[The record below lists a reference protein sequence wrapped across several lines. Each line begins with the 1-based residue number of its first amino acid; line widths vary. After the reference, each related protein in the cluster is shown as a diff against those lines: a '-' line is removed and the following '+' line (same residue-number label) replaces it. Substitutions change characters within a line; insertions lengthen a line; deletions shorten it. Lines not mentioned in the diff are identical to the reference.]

1 MTAQANTQ
9 ETVPNNPGLLEGLL
23 PAAVTGVAGAA
34 MASGITSAGANLND
48 ELQLMADTAKADT
61 GFKGYSVKTGLSDT
75 ATTIGADGAL
85 TSAVGPDQTLRGAGT
100 AAIQGGQA
108 GMQNAMAGLAG
119 AANNANTG
127 RFDTAM
133 GNAAMM
139 NGLSSSNANVNR
151 FDTAMGNA
159 AAMNAYSS
167 NNPNAAA
174 AGGMLQGAM
183 GGLAGQQAGAFDASQ
198 QAMGNSMQNNAAREQ
213 EIYNRMMAA
222 QQPGMD
228 RARAGMEA
236 RAQAQGRGGISGSQ
250 YGGSGEQFAQS
261 RAEAEARNSAM
272 MSAMGQSQTE
282 MMNQGQLA
290 NMYGQMGQ
298 GAAGMQGNL
307 ANMYGNVGA
316 QNAQIG
322 QGATALAYQ
331 GANQLQQ
338 AGVQNAQVGQGA
350 TALAYQGANQL
361 QNAGIQNAQLGQS
374 AYGQMGSIGSGMM
387 NAGTNAYNAQYGDM
401 QAELGYLG
409 AGATN
414 ADMSQ
419 TGQITGAN
427 LGAQLDLG
435 GAQIEMNAN
444 KAASEL
450 YGNMF
455 GAMTAPLGSLG
466 ANMDDSGSVMEWL
479 KELF

>member
-1 MTAQANTQ
+1 MGA
-9 ETVPNNPGLLEGLL
+9 ETENDPGMLEGLL
-23 PAAVTGVAGAA
+23 PTAITGAA
-34 MASGITSAGANLND
+34 SLAMAGDITTTGANLND
-48 ELQLMADTAKADT
+48 ELQGMADEAATNTAFT
-61 GFKGYSVKTGLSDT
+61 GYGVKTGLSPT
-75 ATTIGADGAL
+75 ETTIAADGSIE
-85 TSAVGPDQTLRGAGT
+85 SAVGPDSKLRTAGGN
-100 AAIQGGQA
+100 AIVNGKT
-108 GMQNAMAGLAG
+108 GMQNAMTGLASAG
-119 AANNANTG
+119 TNANTG

-139 NGLSSSNANVNR
+139 TGLSSGNGNVGR

-167 NNPNAAA
+167 NNPNAAG

-183 GGLAGQQAGAFDASQ
+183 GGLAGQQAGALGASQ
-198 QAMGNSMQNNAAREQ
+198 QAMNNSMQDNGAREQ
-213 EIYNRMMAA
+213 EIYGRMMAA

-250 YGGSGEQFAQS
+250 YGGSGEQHAQS

-272 MSAMGQSQTE
+272 MGAMNQSQTE
-282 MMNQGQLA
+282 MMNQGQLS

-307 ANMYGNVGA
+307 ANMYANVGA

-331 GANQLQQ
+331 GANQIQQ
-338 AGVQNAQVGQGA
+338 AGIQNAQVGQGA
-350 TALAYQGANQL
+350 AALAYQGANQL
-361 QNAGIQNAQLGQS
+361 QNAGIQNAQLGQG
-374 AYGQMGSIGSGMM
+374 AYGQMGNIGAQMM

-401 QAELGYLG
+401 NAELGYLG

-455 GAMTAPLGSLG
+455 GAMAAPLGNLG
-466 ANMDDSGSVMEWL
+466 KNMDDAGGFMEWL
-479 KELF
+479 KNL

>member
-1 MTAQANTQ
+1 MAATDATAPPVT
-9 ETVPNNPGLLEGLL
+9 PSPGLLEGLL
-23 PAAVTGVAGAA
+23 PTAITGAAGAA
-34 MASGITSAGANLND
+34 MASDISSTGANLND
-48 ELQLMADTAKADT
+48 ELQAMADGSRAET
-61 GFKGYSVKTGLSDT
+61 GFKGYSVKSGLSDT
-75 ATTIGADGAL
+75 AATIGTDGSL
-85 TSAVGPDQTLRGAGT
+85 TSAVGPDGALRDAGT
-100 AAIQGGQA
+100 GAIVGGQA
-108 GMQNAMAGLAG
+108 GMQDALAGLSG
-119 AANNANTG
+119 AATNANTG
-127 RFDTAM
+127 
-133 GNAAMM
+133 
-139 NGLSSSNANVNR
+139 R

-167 NNPNAAA
+167 NNANFDG
-174 AGGMLQGAM
+174 AGGMMQGAM
-183 GGLAGQQAGAFDASQ
+183 QGLAGQQAGALGASQ
-198 QAMGNSMQNNAAREQ
+198 QAMNNSMQDNAAREQ
-213 EIYNRMMAA
+213 EIYGRMMAA

-272 MSAMGQSQTE
+272 LSAMGQSQNE
-282 MMNQGQLA
+282 MMNQGQLSS
-290 NMYGQMGQ
+290 MYGQLGQ

-307 ANMYGNVGA
+307 GNMYGNLGA
-316 QNAQIG
+316 QNAQI
-322 QGATALAYQ
+322 
-331 GANQLQQ
+331 
-338 AGVQNAQVGQGA
+338 GQGA

-401 QAELGYLG
+401 NAELGYLG

-414 ADMSQ
+414 ADMAQ

-427 LGAQLDLG
+427 LGSQLDLG

-455 GAMTAPLGSLG
+455 GAMTAPLAGLG
-466 ANMDDSGSVMEWL
+466 ANMDDAGGFMEWL
-479 KELF
+479 KGNLPGGGE